1 MGIESCDRGGFSGL
15 GARRLTAKVK
25 LGFDLREGEGYGMG
39 VAVQGEGVDPWA
51 SGIAQTEEFGDFVIG
66 FARSVVDGAADEGV
80 VPGAVGR
87 AGEIEMCVA
96 TGDDEGES
104 GLVVEIRA
112 VGFAGGTALVE
123 EDGMD
128 VPLKMVDGDERD
140 VLRVGEGLCVDDA
153 DEEGSGKART

>member
-51 SGIAQTEEFGDFVIG
+51 SGIAQTEEFGDFV
-66 FARSVVDGAADEGV
+66 E
-80 VPGAVGR
+80 
-87 AGEIEMCVA
+87 
-96 TGDDEGES
+96 
-104 GLVVEIRA
+104 
-112 VGFAGGTALVE
+112 GFAGGTSLVE

-153 DEEGSGKART
+153 DEEGSGKAWT